1 MEGGGAGVE
10 LGWCVE
16 GWGLAGI
23 IANNCDG
30 ATHSKIKLGAR
41 RLGGQ
46 GSCSPLCRM
55 NHHV

>member
-1 MEGGGAGVE
+1 M
-10 LGWCVE
+10 E